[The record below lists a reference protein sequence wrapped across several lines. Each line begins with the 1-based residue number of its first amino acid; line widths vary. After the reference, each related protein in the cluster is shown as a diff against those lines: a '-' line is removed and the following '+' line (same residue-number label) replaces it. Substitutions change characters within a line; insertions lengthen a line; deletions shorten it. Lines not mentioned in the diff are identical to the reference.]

1 MQGGDSL
8 LALSAALPNITGS
21 LYSYASGGAKSGIGA
36 INNIWEAPDA
46 DGRPSQSD
54 LSSSSVRAWCG
65 FKFDASHSNS
75 IYGNGQTVQPPALVL
90 IPQIKF

>member
-1 MQGGDSL
+1 M
-8 LALSAALPNITGS
+8 SAALPNITGS

-46 DGRPSQSD
+46 DGRPSQS
-54 LSSSSVRAWCG
+54 
-65 FKFDASHSNS
+65 KFDASHSNS

>member
-1 MQGGDSL
+1 M
-8 LALSAALPNITGS
+8 SAALPNITGS

-65 FKFDASHSNS
+65 FKFDASLSNS
-75 IYGNGQTVQPPALVL
+75 IYGNGQTVQPPALQL
-90 IPQIKF
+90 IPQIRY